1 LKRYNTSETKIKVGI
16 TGGIGSGKTF
26 VCQILESM
34 SYPEFYSD
42 KEAKS
47 ILVNDLNVKSQI
59 IKLFGNEA
67 YLENDSLNREFLA
80 SKIFNDKELLIQMN
94 AIVHPAVRTYFDNWV
109 KNQKAS
115 IVFNEAAIIFE
126 IGNDKYYDNVIL
138 VAASKET
145 KIKRIQKRDNS
156 SKEDIEKRMKNQ
168 WSDDRKIKLAD
179 FIINNDNN
187 VMLLPQLNKVLDKLI
202 QS

>member
-1 LKRYNTSETKIKVGI
+1 
-16 TGGIGSGKTF
+16 
-26 VCQILESM
+26 
-34 SYPEFYSD
+34 
-42 KEAKS
+42 
-47 ILVNDLNVKSQI
+47 
-59 IKLFGNEA
+59 
-67 YLENDSLNREFLA
+67 
-80 SKIFNDKELLIQMN
+80 MN